1 MQSCKEKRKKQEP
14 SHSTIIIIIIVH
26 ESADVIIVNSPLCP
40 LIKALVIV
48 KDKSSHLVYLNT
60 ICIKFA

>member
-14 SHSTIIIIIIVH
+14 SHSTIIIIIVH
-26 ESADVIIVNSPLCP
+26 ESASVIIVNSPLYP

-48 KDKSSHLVYLNT
+48 KDKSSHLVYLNI